1 MKLSKRTQRM
11 LVFLGLAAVLAFG
24 TWYVMNWYV
33 PTTVILPGAP
43 MEMKRFKQN
52 GSEVKILY
60 KENGVEKEGLIV
72 LTDAPRRHTVGYD
85 GKIYLEQT
93 VYLNGIPVKGI
104 YRNEQGLHPGY
115 AVTFRPGENREYVL
129 LLQIDWLVE
138 KHRFLDIYRGKAW
151 RINVSYK

>member
-1 MKLSKRTQRM
+1 MKLSRRTQRM

-72 LTDAPRRHTVGYD
+72 FSLSG
-85 GKIYLEQT
+85 
-93 VYLNGIPVKGI
+93 
-104 YRNEQGLHPGY
+104 
-115 AVTFRPGENREYVL
+115 VT
-129 LLQIDWLVE
+129 
-138 KHRFLDIYRGKAW
+138 
-151 RINVSYK
+151 S